1 MSVIKGGLAVNTKE
15 LIKEQKVLDTTI
27 NRIKDQTYFITELL
41 EKKKENMKTGN
52 TASGDNIAYRRGAR
66 DQQLLKRAENEPYF
80 GRFDIV
86 SDEEGAETFYIG
98 KQGVRDHHENIIV
111 VDWRMPIASVFYNFT
126 PSQSTQRYKVSMK
139 QGKKEYTVDV
149 TKKKE
154 FTIKDQKIIKIIQQ
168 VSEKYDNVDVNVT
181 ITEDGEEL
189 TITDDFLRSII
200 ENSETTGYLKE
211 IIATIQQEQDKAIR
225 QPIDRNVIIQGV
237 AGSGKSSIAL
247 HRLSYLLYNHKEIK
261 PEEVLILGPSHLFIS
276 SVKGLLPELNLEG
289 IKQSTIQDLMMNYL
303 QPVLKEKID
312 LSYNHYF
319 EEILFTNSHERTRKI
334 IEFKGSQSMAL
345 VLDIFISEIIALY
358 KNNIQPITIT
368 DQILSKEE
376 LQKIYNGYNYLPF
389 TKKVEQFILHVE
401 NHFKDKLKAKV
412 EEVKEKEENV
422 KKFIKDGGLTVTEHT
437 EFIQK
442 IESITNY
449 KIKNLR
455 NEFKKGITAWKTSM
469 KGPDLLQLY
478 KQVLTKE
485 VLSAFKNEVGSEIA
499 ALFQEYQLKKLTYF
513 DLAPLFYMYLLL
525 YEKPAS
531 FKHIVVDEAQDL
543 SYLHFASLQKITK
556 TMTILG
562 DKDQSVFMEYGQ
574 YDWSKLNT
582 SLPNWDQTMML
593 TLDTSYRSTKEIID
607 VANTVLT
614 NQNLERPN
622 PIIPLNRNGEK
633 VTFSEVKSGKELLDE
648 MVLTIKEWKK
658 KYKRIAIIH
667 KDEQKAERL
676 SQYLTEEY
684 KRDVKYI
691 RPDEEI
697 ENKSIS
703 VLTSYYSKGME
714 FDAVILCNV
723 NEESFP
729 KNELHARLLY
739 VMLTRAQQEVKIFYQ
754 DNPSQLLKGLIDE
767 ARPKSAAL
775 FDDIL

>member
-1 MSVIKGGLAVNTKE
+1 MSVIKGGLAVNKKE
-15 LIKEQKVLDTTI
+15 LQKEQKVLDTTI
-27 NRIKDQTYFITELL
+27 KRIKDQTYFITGLL
-41 EKKKENMKTGN
+41 ENKKESMRTGN
-52 TASGDNIAYRRGAR
+52 AATGDHIAYRRGVR

-86 SDEEGAETFYIG
+86 SEEEGAETFYIG
-98 KQGVRDHHENIIV
+98 KQGVRDHHENLIV

-126 PSQSTQRYKVSMK
+126 PSASTQRYKVSMK

-149 TKKKE
+149 VKKKE
-154 FTIKDQKIIKIIQQ
+154 FRIKDQKIIKIIQQ

-189 TITDDFLRSII
+189 TITDDFLKLII

-225 QPIDRNVIIQGV
+225 QPINRNVIIQGV

-289 IKQSTIQDLMMNYL
+289 IKQYTIQDLMMNFI
-303 QPVLKEKID
+303 QPILKEQID

-319 EEILFTNSHERTRKI
+319 EEILFANSHEEARKM

-358 KNNIQPITIT
+358 EKNIQPITVS
-368 DQILSKEE
+368 DQLLSKEE

-389 TKKVEQFILHVE
+389 TKKVEQFLLHVD
-401 NHFKDKLKAKV
+401 NYFKDKLKAKI
-412 EEVKEKEENV
+412 EEMKKEEENV
-422 KKFIKDGGLTVTEHT
+422 KGFIKDGGLNDTEHT
-437 EFIQK
+437 ELLQK

-449 KIKNLR
+449 KIKRLR
-455 NEFKKGITAWKTSM
+455 NEFKKGIAAWKASM
-469 KGPDLLQLY
+469 KGPNLLQLY

-485 VLSAFKNEVGSEIA
+485 VLSVFKNEIGSENV
-499 ALFQEYQLKKLTYF
+499 ALFEEYQLKKLTYF

-562 DKDQSVFMEYGQ
+562 DKDQSIFMEYGQ
-574 YDWSKLNT
+574 YDWSKLQT
-582 SLPNWDQTMML
+582 TLPNWDQTMML

-614 NQNLERPN
+614 NQNPERHN

-633 VTFSEVKSGKELLDE
+633 VTFSEVKSGKEMLDQ
-648 MVLTIKEWKK
+648 MVLTIKEWRK

-676 SQYLTEEY
+676 SQYLTNEY

-729 KNELHARLLY
+729 NNELHARLLY

-754 DNPSQLLKGLIDE
+754 DNPSLLLEGLIDE
-767 ARPKSAAL
+767 TKPKSAAL